1 MSVFSDDRA
10 AIAAALEGL
19 GVTVHDHLPGRAIP
33 PCLIVLHG
41 SPFVVRE
48 PSDPFGSATARFTVW
63 AVAGKGTNEVETDSA
78 EDLTERAAVALTRE
92 GFAFDSIDQ
101 PVSFDLNGT
110 HFFAIALN
118 VSTPISFTKG
128 A

>member
-19 GVTVHDHLPGRAIP
+19 GVAVHDHLPGRAVP
-33 PCLIVLHG
+33 PCFLVLHG
-41 SPFVVRE
+41 SPFVTRE
-48 PSDPFGSATARFTVW
+48 MTDPFGSATARFTVW
-63 AVAGKGTNEVETDSA
+63 AVAGTAANDVETASA
-78 EDLTERAAVALTRE
+78 EDLTEKAAVALTAE

-110 HFFAIALN
+110 VYFAIALN

-128 A
+128 G